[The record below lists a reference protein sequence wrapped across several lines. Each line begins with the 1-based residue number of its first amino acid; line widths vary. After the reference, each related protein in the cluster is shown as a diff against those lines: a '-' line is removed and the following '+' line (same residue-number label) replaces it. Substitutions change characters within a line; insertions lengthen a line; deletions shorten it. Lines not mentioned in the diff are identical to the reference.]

1 MRKRNRPETQL
12 IQPIIPPQMLT
23 IPEVAAVLKIGKTKV
38 YDLIKHEGL
47 PVAQFGDLKR
57 VPIAKLQKWLADREQ
72 QDIA

>member
-1 MRKRNRPETQL
+1 MAILLGLGR
-12 IQPIIPPQMLT
+12 
-23 IPEVAAVLKIGKTKV
+23 TKV

-57 VPIAKLQKWLADREQ
+57 VPLAKLQRWLLQREQ